1 MEVQITTL
9 GAILG
14 LLLSIILIIKKFHPA
29 YSLILG
35 AVVGGLVGGAGLT
48 GTVDVMMTGAKDIMP
63 AILRIVTSGVLAGVL
78 IKTGAAAK
86 IADQIIKTLGEKRA
100 LFALAL
106 STMILTSVGVFV
118 DVAVITV
125 APIALAIAKKIGY
138 APMVILLAMIGGGKA
153 GNVISPNPNTISA
166 AENFGVDLS
175 SLMAANII
183 PAIVGLIVT
192 VILANMLGKKIKS
205 KKLEEIEDEI
215 ENESEKVELPSFI
228 SAVVGPVV
236 AIMLLAL
243 RPIAG
248 IAIDPLI
255 ALPVGGIVGAL
266 AMGKIKN
273 INEYVTFGLSKMMPV
288 AILLIGTGTVAGII
302 KASTLQQTTIAIL
315 SAVHMPAFLLAPISG
330 VLMSAAT
337 ASTTAGATIASATFA
352 PAIIASGVSPLAGGA
367 MVHTGATVL
376 DHLPHGSFFHATA
389 GATNMSIGERLMLI
403 PYESLIGL
411 SMTII
416 STIMWGIIL

>member
-192 VILANMLGKKIKS
+192 VILANILGKKIKS
-205 KKLEEIEDEI
+205 KKLQEIEDEI

-228 SAVVGPVV
+228 SAIVGPVV